1 MSEEALKVLDRLDI
15 EIPSLK
21 KTIRTLSGGQRQ
33 KLFVARILLHK
44 PGLLFLDEATA
55 ALDGPSKIAFHQA
68 IKTHC
73 PDVTVISVMHETA
86 PPRSATGESFYD
98 SILRVADG
106 IATKHPIE
114 PVLAE
119 MAIPFADKRSRRRAE
134 PISVPAE

>member
-1 MSEEALKVLDRLDI
+1 MRIRVIRAATMAEAMRRLTAELGPDAVL
-15 EIPSLK
+15 
-21 KTIRTLSGGQRQ
+21 LSSRRVNGG
-33 KLFVARILLHK
+33 F
-44 PGLLFLDEATA
+44 EATA

-98 SILRVADG
+98 SVLRVAG
-106 IATKHPIE
+106 GVATKHPIE

-119 MAIPFADKRSRRRAE
+119 MAIPFPEKRPRRRVE
-134 PISVPAE
+134 PVRVPAE